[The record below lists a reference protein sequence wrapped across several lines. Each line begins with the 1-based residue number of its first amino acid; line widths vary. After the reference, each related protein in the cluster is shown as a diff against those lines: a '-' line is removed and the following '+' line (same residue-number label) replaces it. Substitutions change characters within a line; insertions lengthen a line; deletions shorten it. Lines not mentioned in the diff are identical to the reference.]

1 MASETTTAL
10 PEGVTD
16 PNYKPLP
23 GRLGNLT
30 AEQQDTLT
38 KFKKAL
44 QDEGVFVPRDMMTL
58 FCSGMHSTRD
68 RLPQSIESGH
78 HEFMIYEYMLTFSST

>member
-1 MASETTTAL
+1 MASQNVSTL

-30 AEQQDTLT
+30 AEQQETLT

-44 QDEGVFVPRDMMTL
+44 QDEGYFVPERHDDAL
-58 FCSGMHSTRD
+58 LLR
-68 RLPQSIESGH
+68 
-78 HEFMIYEYMLTFSST
+78 

>member
-1 MASETTTAL
+1 MASETASAL

-44 QDEGVFVPRDMMTL
+44 QDEGVFVPERHDDAL
-58 FCSGMHSTRD
+58 LLRYALH
-68 RLPQSIESGH
+68 P
-78 HEFMIYEYMLTFSST
+78 